1 MSGNFILTMKT
12 VIITGASQGIGRA
25 LATTFSNN
33 GYQVLAVYN
42 TSKTKAQELL
52 SLKNV
57 DIFKADVSNGKE
69 VDALF
74 NYAVKKY
81 GSIDILINNA
91 GVALKQKPLIDVSCE
106 EYDSVFNVNVKGV
119 FLCTKNAVNN
129 MLNNGGK
136 IINISSIFGKIGGS
150 CEVVYSAS
158 KSAVIGFTRA
168 LSEELALSNISV
180 CSVILGLVDTNMNAH
195 LSLEDK
201 LAFVNEC
208 GLQTIPTPS
217 EVATK
222 IYEICQLSNSQI
234 NGKNF
239 NVFTGNALN

>member
-1 MSGNFILTMKT
+1 MKT
-12 VIITGASQGIGRA
+12 VIITGASQGIGRC
-25 LATTFSNN
+25 LAIHYASN

-42 TSKTKAQELL
+42 NSKSQAEALL
-52 SLKNV
+52 EYKNI
-57 DIFKADVSNGKE
+57 DIFKADVSSESE

-74 NYAVKKY
+74 GYAKNKY
-81 GSIDILINNA
+81 GNIDVLINNA
-91 GVALKQKPLIDVSCE
+91 GVALKQKPLIDVLES
-106 EYDSVFNVNVKGV
+106 EYNHVFNVNVKGV

-136 IINISSIFGKIGGS
+136 IINISSVFGEVKGS

-168 LSEELALSNISV
+168 LSEELEYSNIAV
-180 CSVILGLVDTNMNAH
+180 CSIILGLVDTNMNAH
-195 LSLEDK
+195 LTDEEK
-201 LAFVNEC
+201 LDFVKEC
-208 GLQTIPTPS
+208 GLEKVPTPS

-222 IYEICQLSNSQI
+222 IYQISTLTNKEI

-239 NVFTGNALN
+239 PIFAGNMLK